1 LIYNL
6 KEKPMTQPSGYESY
20 AFIAGL
26 YDFVIPYRDRP
37 DVDFYVEAALQ
48 AKGPVLEIG
57 CGTGRVLI
65 PTARAGVDLVG
76 LDLSRYMLAV
86 CRERILSEPEEVQF
100 RIQLVHADMRNFA
113 LARRFNLV
121 TVPFRPFQHLVTVE
135 DQLSCLASIHHHL
148 IQGGKLIL
156 DLFNPSL
163 EALTRPT
170 LGQEIGEEPEFITA
184 DGKRVVRRHRI
195 VSRDYFN
202 QINQV
207 ELIYYVTHP
216 DGREERLVHAFPMR
230 YLFRYEAEH
239 LLARSGFEVEQVYAD
254 YDRNL
259 YGTIYPGD
267 LIFVAKK
274 VTH

>member
-1 LIYNL
+1 
-6 KEKPMTQPSGYESY
+6 MTQPSGYESY
-20 AFIAGL
+20 VFVAEL
-26 YDFVIPYRDRP
+26 YDYVIPYRDRP

-48 AKGPVLEIG
+48 AGGPVLEIG

-65 PTARAGVDLVG
+65 PTARAGIEITG
-76 LDLSRYMLAV
+76 MDLSEHMLEV
-86 CRERILSEPEEVQF
+86 CKRRLLAEPDEVQS
-100 RIQLVHADMRNFA
+100 RVQLLRMDMRNFELGCQFR
-113 LARRFNLV
+113 LA
-121 TVPFRPFQHLVTVE
+121 TVPFRPFQHLISVE
-135 DQLSCLASIHHHL
+135 DQMSCLASIHRHL

-163 EALTRPT
+163 EALTSPT
-170 LGQEIGEEPEFITA
+170 LGQEIGQEPEFITP
-184 DGKRVVRRHRI
+184 DGRRVVRRHQI

-239 LLARSGFEVEQVYAD
+239 LLARCGFEVEQIHAD
-254 YDRNL
+254 YDGSL
-259 YGTIYPGD
+259 YGTKYPGD